1 VVLVKVIYL
10 NLIQKINIFLY
21 LGHEERLVEFSKFEH
36 EFEKCISKTAVQ
48 TKFEQHTNRGKEI
61 ITLLRETT
69 ANIANKSH
77 TYKQESVQKLTEM
90 DEKNTHLEQE
100 LRSMTESAKEK
111 IRHISEDV
119 YKRVAQTL
127 NDEIKRYVLVYRKLI
142 FSKIILKKKLFFYLE
157 VNNYDIFL
165 VFIIQ
170 INCK

>member
-1 VVLVKVIYL
+1 MGLV
-10 NLIQKINIFLY
+10 
-21 LGHEERLVEFSKFEH
+21 LGHEQRLIDFNKFEH

-90 DEKNTHLEQE
+90 DEKNSFLEQE

-119 YKRVAQTL
+119 YKRVSQTL
-127 NDEIKRYVLVYRKLI
+127 NDEIKRYVEFTRKSI
-142 FSKIILKKKLFFYLE
+142 FFYLKKIH
-157 VNNYDIFL
+157 NYIQYSDISD
-165 VFIIQ
+165 
-170 INCK
+170 